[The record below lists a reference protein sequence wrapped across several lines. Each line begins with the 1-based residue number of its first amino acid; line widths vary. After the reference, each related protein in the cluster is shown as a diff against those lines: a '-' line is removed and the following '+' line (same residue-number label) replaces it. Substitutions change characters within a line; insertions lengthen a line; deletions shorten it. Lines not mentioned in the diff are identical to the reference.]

1 MILNIIARNKTVV
14 QTVITQQPWFKM
26 VATSLKILD
35 FVILADCFQIFK
47 SASYWNKET
56 QNKSYQIA
64 WFFFQIIF
72 MILWNHFSTAFWYK
86 RYNLAGTY
94 SACNL

>member
-14 QTVITQQPWFKM
+14 LTVITQQPWFKM

-64 WFFFQIIF
+64 WFFFQNYF
-72 MILWNHFSTAFWYK
+72 HDFVKPLFYSILI
-86 RYNLAGTY
+86 
-94 SACNL
+94 

>member
-14 QTVITQQPWFKM
+14 HTVITQQPWFKI
-26 VATSLKILD
+26 VAASLKILD
-35 FVILADCFQIFK
+35 FVILADFFQIFK

-64 WFFFQIIF
+64 WFFFQNYF
-72 MILWNHFSTAFWYK
+72 HDFVKPLFYSILI
-86 RYNLAGTY
+86 
-94 SACNL
+94 

>member
-35 FVILADCFQIFK
+35 FIILADCCQIFK

-64 WFFFQIIF
+64 WFFFQNYF
-72 MILWNHFSTAFWYK
+72 HDFVKPLFYSILI
-86 RYNLAGTY
+86 
-94 SACNL
+94 